1 MTDLRDQH
9 TIEGWQVRSQVDSQD
24 KRSGVFQWPAAVTF
38 GGNGATKGQVVH
50 KLKQSEHW
58 PPQDQHQRDKL
69 LDMLC
74 SMYSPVP
81 AHNHGWSSLTGVR
94 PECQCP
100 WHLNESTRHRRPVWC
115 VHTGALMY
123 RLAYQVND
131 SRDMLAGLH
140 GFELRGD
147 RPLPPPVIELSDSS
161 DNNTDSTNNRAK
173 RPRGAGPA
181 APSKWI
187 ML

>member
-1 MTDLRDQH
+1 MASSCHLR
-9 TIEGWQVRSQVDSQD
+9 WQRGN
-24 KRSGVFQWPAAVTF
+24 KRAGRAQAEAKRALAATGPAPEAR
-38 GGNGATKGQVVH
+38 G
-50 KLKQSEHW
+50 
-58 PPQDQHQRDKL
+58 QRDKL

-74 SMYSPVP
+74 SMYPLVP